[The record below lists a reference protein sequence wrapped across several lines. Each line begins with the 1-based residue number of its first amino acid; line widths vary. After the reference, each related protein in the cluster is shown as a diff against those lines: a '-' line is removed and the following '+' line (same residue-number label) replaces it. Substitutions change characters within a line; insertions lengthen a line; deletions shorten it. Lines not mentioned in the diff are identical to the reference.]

1 MGCFTCFWRKNDLS
15 KSFADIMNHQHER
28 HVKRM
33 VISVMRRYAQTTD
46 NKVDDAL
53 VDELEK
59 RLLYNRKG
67 SGFLF
72 PEKA

>member
-1 MGCFTCFWRKNDLS
+1 
-15 KSFADIMNHQHER
+15 MNHQHER